1 MKREYLPLGA
11 LLAWLRLNGIVTNG
25 VAVQRVG
32 SAESETDKGNA
43 ILATADNFY
52 KDPDDQQTLLQIPR
66 DLVLSLESVHDYSKS
81 DRDLREVLEAV
92 GDFGRTA
99 RGAIMIF
106 LLVQITHNS
115 SQKPRRIGV
124 SSPWTEYIKFLPSSF
139 SLPTFW
145 SEEERELLR
154 GTSLEAAVDAKWNS
168 LQKEFEFIH
177 QATEDIAWCQQ
188 CWWAE
193 SLDELTFEDWR
204 YVDAAYRSRMLDLP
218 GSGHSMVPCVDMVN
232 HMTGAA
238 VTALYDADF
247 DGNAILKLRDSKT
260 LQQGEE
266 VTISYG
272 DEKSASE
279 MIFSY
284 GFLDSDMTETTQV
297 MLQMNSSKDDPLGMA
312 KRMICKDT
320 PGIRLSTSRDPTDL
334 TSSNGSG
341 KIVWDS
347 PLVWWSSVNEEDGLK
362 IGIAQTTDGGRELEA
377 HWKGEK
383 IQSPDQLHHF
393 ITIDPLVDIFQLRA
407 VVLVLER
414 VEAQISLL
422 NETNQVL
429 DHLRENPTA
438 LNSMF
443 RPEIFGMVSRLRQL
457 EGALLQKAVEELMQQ
472 VLKSRSSTMMICAN
486 DRTKRTELLKSET
499 VVKYLEQ
506 VQAEEVEDFS

>member
-1 MKREYLPLGA
+1 MQRDYLPLNS
-11 LLAWLRLNGIVTNG
+11 LLAWLRLNGIATNG
-25 VAVQRVG
+25 VAVQRLG

-43 ILATADNFY
+43 ILATADHSNN
-52 KDPDDQQTLLQIPR
+52 DPDDQQILLQVPR

-92 GDFGRTA
+92 GDFGRTT

-124 SSPWTEYIKFLPSSF
+124 SSPWTEYIKFFPSSF

-168 LQKEFEFIH
+168 LQREFEFIH
-177 QATEDIAWCQQ
+177 QATEDINWCQQ

-193 SLDELTFEDWR
+193 SSDGLTFEDWR

-232 HMTGAA
+232 HVAGAA
-238 VTALYDADF
+238 VTALYDADS
-247 DGNAILKLRDSKT
+247 DGNAILKLRDGKT
-260 LQQGEE
+260 LQKGEE

-272 DEKSASE
+272 DKKPASE

-284 GFLDSDMTETTQV
+284 GFLDCDMMETTQI
-297 MLQMNSSKDDPLGMA
+297 MLDMDFPEDDPLGMA
-312 KRMICKDT
+312 KEMICKDN
-320 PGIRLSTSRDPTDL
+320 PGIRVSASQDPATANL
-334 TSSNGSG
+334 TSSNGPE
-341 KIVWDS
+341 KIIWDS
-347 PLVWWSSVNEEDGLK
+347 PTVWWSSVNEEDGLK
-362 IGIAQTTDGGRELEA
+362 IGIAQTTDGGKELEA

-383 IQSPDQLHHF
+383 IQSPDQLHHL
-393 ITIDPLVDIFQLRA
+393 ITIDPLVDIFKLRA

-414 VEAQISLL
+414 LEAQLSLL
-422 NETNQVL
+422 NETNLVL
-429 DHLRENPTA
+429 DHLRKNPTV
-438 LNSMF
+438 LSSMF
-443 RPEIFGMVSRLRQL
+443 RREIFEMVSPLRQL
-457 EGALLQKAVEELMQQ
+457 EGTLLQKAVEELMRQ
-472 VLKSRSSTMMICAN
+472 KN
-486 DRTKRTELLKSET
+486 ELIKSET
-499 VVKYLEQ
+499 VASYLEQ
-506 VQAEEVEDFS
+506 VQAEEVEDFA

>member
-1 MKREYLPLGA
+1 MRREYLPLGA

-32 SAESETDKGNA
+32 SAESEADKGNA
-43 ILATADNFY
+43 ILATANNSN
-52 KDPDDQQTLLQIPR
+52 KDPDNQQTLLQIPR

-115 SQKPRRIGV
+115 SQKPRRVGV

-145 SEEERELLR
+145 SEEERELLK
-154 GTSLEAAVDAKWNS
+154 GTSLEAAVDAKLNS
-168 LQKEFEFIH
+168 LQKEFQFIH

-193 SLDELTFEDWR
+193 SLDELTFADWR

-238 VTALYDADF
+238 VTALYDADV

-272 DEKSASE
+272 DENHVAYE
-279 MIFSY
+279 FP
-284 GFLDSDMTETTQV
+284 Q
-297 MLQMNSSKDDPLGMA
+297 DDPLGMA
-312 KRMICKDT
+312 KKMICKDT
-320 PGIRLSTSRDPTDL
+320 PGIRVSTSQGPATTDL

-347 PLVWWSSVNEEDGLK
+347 PLIWWSSVNEEDGLK

-393 ITIDPLVDIFQLRA
+393 VTIDPLVDIFQLRA

-414 VEAQISLL
+414 VEAQVSLL

-438 LNSMF
+438 LSSMS
-443 RPEIFGMVSRLRQL
+443 RPEIFEMVSRLRQL
-457 EGALLQKAVEELMQQ
+457 EGTLLQKAVEELIQQ
-472 VLKSRSSTMMICAN
+472 KN
-486 DRTKRTELLKSET
+486 ELLKSET
-499 VVKYLEQ
+499 VAKYLEQ

>member
-1 MKREYLPLGA
+1 MRREYLPLGA

-32 SAESETDKGNA
+32 SAESEADKGNA
-43 ILATADNFY
+43 ILATANNSN
-52 KDPDDQQTLLQIPR
+52 KDPDNQQTLLQIPR

-115 SQKPRRIGV
+115 SQKPRRVGV

-145 SEEERELLR
+145 SEEERELLK
-154 GTSLEAAVDAKWNS
+154 GTSLEAAVDAKLNS
-168 LQKEFEFIH
+168 LQKEFQFIH

-238 VTALYDADF
+238 VTALYDADV

-297 MLQMNSSKDDPLGMA
+297 MLHMNSPQDDPLGMA
-312 KRMICKDT
+312 KKMICKDT
-320 PGIRLSTSRDPTDL
+320 PGIGVSTSQDPATTDL
-334 TSSNGSG
+334 TSSNGPG

-347 PLVWWSSVNEEDGLK
+347 PLIWWSSVNEEDGLK

-393 ITIDPLVDIFQLRA
+393 VTIDPLVDIFQLRA

-414 VEAQISLL
+414 VEAQVSLL

-438 LNSMF
+438 LSSMF
-443 RPEIFGMVSRLRQL
+443 RPEIFEMVSRLRQL
-457 EGALLQKAVEELMQQ
+457 EGTLLQKAVEELIQQ
-472 VLKSRSSTMMICAN
+472 KN
-486 DRTKRTELLKSET
+486 ELLKSET
-499 VVKYLEQ
+499 VAKYLEQ
-506 VQAEEVEDFS
+506 VQAEEVDDFS